1 MSSWTRLDL
10 LRPNCQPR
18 VVSKP
23 ADQKIH
29 HVVVIQQLGPVTY
42 TVEVE
47 GKLLKCHVDHLHQW
61 IDSASPSAASVNV
74 HTIRDNFTYSES
86 YPDAPQESRGED
98 EVLED
103 LSHR

>member
-1 MSSWTRLDL
+1 M
-10 LRPNCQPR
+10 
-18 VVSKP
+18 K
-23 ADQKIH
+23 
-29 HVVVIQQLGPVTY
+29 VVVIQQLGPVTY

-86 YPDAPQESRGED
+86 YPDAPQETSGED

-103 LSHR
+103 SSHRYPRWGRHLPDRLTF